1 MRITL
6 KEIIFSWDFIVSMLL
21 TIALSFVLKDPIS
34 SEFAK
39 DIYGV
44 GISVLS
50 IVFSVYFAALAL
62 IITSGDD
69 DFVHF
74 LEEAGDYTGI
84 IYTFKFSLIA
94 LFSALIYSIFIYAF
108 TAAQIYQ
115 SKAGQVQ
122 VLQYEFFLWIF
133 IFLFS
138 YGLCAALGAT
148 LDSITY
154 AMFRIKFLRVRKLR
168 ENHLLNDDTNK
179 NNP

>member
-1 MRITL
+1 MTP
-6 KEIIFSWDFIVSMLL
+6 KQIIVSWDFLVTLVITIVLF
-21 TIALSFVLKDPIS
+21 IVIENQIP

-74 LEEAGDYTGI
+74 LEEEGDYTGI
-84 IYTFKFSLIA
+84 ISTFKFSLLA
-94 LFSALIYSIFIYAF
+94 LFLALAYSIAAYAF
-108 TAAQIYQ
+108 TSARIVYGNNLGVDIVYQ
-115 SKAGQVQ
+115 PRI
-122 VLQYEFFLWIF
+122 LITFFV
-133 IFLFS
+133 FLFS
-138 YGLCAALGAT
+138 YGLLAALRAT

-154 AMFRIKFLRVRKLR
+154 ALFRVKFLRSRPRNSDKK
-168 ENHLLNDDTNK
+168 NHHE
-179 NNP
+179 

>member
-1 MRITL
+1 MKITP
-6 KEIIFSWDFIVSMLL
+6 KQIFLSWDFIVSVFL
-21 TIALSFVLKDPIS
+21 TFVLSFVLGDSIS

-39 DIYGV
+39 DIYGI

-74 LEEAGDYTGI
+74 LEEEGDYTGI
-84 IYTFKFSLIA
+84 IDTFKFSLLA
-94 LFSALIYSIFIYAF
+94 LFSALIYSIFIYTF

-115 SKAGQVQ
+115 NQVSQ
-122 VLQYEFFLWIF
+122 AQPLQPELFLLIF

-148 LDSITY
+148 FDSITY
-154 AMFRIKFLRVRKLR
+154 AMFRIKFLRVRKFKEQQINTEKNK
-168 ENHLLNDDTNK
+168 ENH
-179 NNP
+179 